1 MDKQLRIGVVQMDC
15 CVGDIR
21 GNLAH
26 AGELVETTQQQGAQ
40 IVLLPELMPSGY
52 TLTEEIWDYA
62 EPFSGPTVAWL
73 THTAKR
79 LNIYLGT
86 SLLEADGEDF
96 FNTFALASPEGTIA
110 GTVRKS
116 PAASLEAF
124 FYRAGDGS
132 HIIETEV
139 GRLGV
144 GICYENLLFE
154 RLYGLFQASVD
165 LVLQPS
171 AAGRPKPMKPGDV
184 ELFDR
189 MIKRSAPYYART
201 LGVPVALANRTGAI
215 HTDLPGGYGEF
226 QSSFPGLSQIVDS
239 DGSVRAR
246 LGEEEGVLVA
256 EVELDPARKKL
267 KKPRC
272 FKKMWAFPMPWFAF
286 IWPETQLQGE
296 QAYQNNNRRRERARL
311 QSSGQSPNVH
321 CSDKED
327 NP

>member
-1 MDKQLRIGVVQMDC
+1 MDKHLRIGVVQIDC
-15 CVGDIR
+15 RVGDVR

-26 AGELVETTQQQGAQ
+26 AGELVETAHQQGAQ

-73 THTAKR
+73 TRTAKR
-79 LNIYLGT
+79 LDIYLGT
-86 SLLEADGEDF
+86 SFLEADGEDF
-96 FNTFALASPEGTIA
+96 FNTFALASRDGTIA
-110 GTVRKS
+110 GAVRKS
-116 PAASLEAF
+116 PPASLEAF
-124 FYRAGDGS
+124 FYRAGDGP
-132 HIIETEV
+132 HVIETEF
-139 GRLGV
+139 GRAGV

-165 LVLQPS
+165 LVLQPM

-189 MIKRSAPYYART
+189 MIQRCAPYYART
-201 LGVPVALANRTGAI
+201 VGVPVAMANRTGEI

-226 QSSFPGLSQIVDS
+226 HSSFPGLSQIVDP
-239 DGSVRAR
+239 DGSVRAK

-256 EVELDPARKKL
+256 EVEPDPARKKL

-272 FKKMWAFPMPWFAF
+272 FEGMWAFPMPWFAF

-296 QAYQNNNRRRERARL
+296 EAYRNNNRRRERAL
-311 QSSGQSPNVH
+311 AMSSPEHGAHGRAEVRAG
-321 CSDKED
+321 
-327 NP
+327 